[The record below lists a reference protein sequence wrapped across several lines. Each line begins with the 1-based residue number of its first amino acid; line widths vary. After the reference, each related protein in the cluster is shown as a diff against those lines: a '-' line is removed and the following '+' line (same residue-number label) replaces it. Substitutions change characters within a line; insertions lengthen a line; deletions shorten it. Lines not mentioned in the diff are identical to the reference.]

1 MNRARPMAT
10 QLIKRKENIYIKHKH
25 NRLRDSRLY
34 LVLPSD
40 YLRLVADKTTK
51 KKKPWADYEPHSA
64 HGHAVN
70 YKTAGTIAWVELG
83 VIQEDT
89 QSQ

>member
-51 KKKPWADYEPHSA
+51 KKNHEQIMNPTRPMATRLIIKQQAQLL
-64 HGHAVN
+64 
-70 YKTAGTIAWVELG
+70 EL
-83 VIQEDT
+83 
-89 QSQ
+89 S